1 MFRVMPYSSSSQD
14 KYKIVAASNDAST
27 HTDLWEVETQSHAF
41 LNSDLN
47 GKLHAPIVL
56 SRQHSVQHSCNSN
69 GPPSWSPC
77 RRRRLLPLPGIK
89 LGRPLRSPV
98 TTLTELYR
106 PLGTNTVIITCLSE
120 TALIFFPTM
129 MIKLRNCTR
138 PEQLLNYK
146 E

>member
-56 SRQHSVQHSCNSN
+56 SGNTASSTLAIAMALQVGLHVDEDAYCPCQESNLVVHYVAQSLHWPSYTGPSVQ
-69 GPPSWSPC
+69 
-77 RRRRLLPLPGIK
+77 I
-89 LGRPLRSPV
+89 
-98 TTLTELYR
+98 
-106 PLGTNTVIITCLSE
+106 LS
-120 TALIFFPTM
+120 
-129 MIKLRNCTR
+129 
-138 PEQLLNYK
+138 
-146 E
+146 